1 MTKKLF
7 LIKVS
12 LLCSRRHLNSAQVFL
27 WEGAGWTL
35 FLEWKNKSTSCFKFA
50 LGLVNSLHLSSLMK
64 LTLEYILTSMN
75 IYWPPQK
82 HQEAWKTT
90 EVCKE
95 NHLKPAKPS
104 QDILR
109 EVGTLTDDTKM
120 NLYGTGMYEYHWNWA
135 TASYW
140 SCDCWQ
146 TEQDSFKICWY
157 TFFTLKKV
165 YQAISIKLFYSS
177 FYIVSFFKFVIGW
190 FGCCCFLITPIM
202 RIQCG

>member
-95 NHLKPAKPS
+95 NHLKLVWYGHVWIPLELGHRFVL
-104 QDILR
+104 IMWL
-109 EVGTLTDDTKM
+109 LTDGAGFVQD
-120 NLYGTGMYEYHWNWA
+120 LLIHFFH
-135 TASYW
+135 
-140 SCDCWQ
+140 
-146 TEQDSFKICWY
+146 TE
-157 TFFTLKKV
+157 KV